1 MEWGISVLGLI
12 LAGVALRD
20 IFHTLWHPSGFGGIA
35 GLAFRVVWRSAR
47 LLPQHS
53 RHLAGPLGVVV
64 TVASWT
70 SLVVLGW
77 MVVYWPHMPD
87 GFHFGSPLKPEQSS
101 DAVAALY
108 LSLVTVTTLG
118 FGDISPAD
126 PVLRVLAPLQALVG
140 FVLLTAAISW
150 VLQMYPA
157 LGRRRALAG
166 RLSILRSQASEHVIE
181 TGDPVVA
188 SRLLDSVADGVIQVE
203 VDFVQFA
210 ESYYFVD
217 RSQGPSLADT
227 LPYAL
232 DMADA
237 GRRSGSPEVRL
248 AGGVLAQAV
257 ETLVRRLDAAYLKD
271 GGSVRQV
278 LASYAT
284 DHGSQVA
291 PSVE

>member
-35 GLAFRVVWRSAR
+35 GLAFRVVWRSVR